1 MAMSR
6 RLMNLKALIFCIML
20 FGLLAGCMSFPMVG
34 SYGKNSF
41 QGTARYNTLS
51 GTSRILLE
59 GATTKMRC
67 EGDSYA
73 TYAPLLTL
81 SGAGYGGKGELRCDD
96 GNFFRVRWESTSWG
110 KGFGIALDQ
119 NRDKF
124 FFVYGMDDAEAK
136 EFITKELLEGKRR
149 LD

>member
-1 MAMSR
+1 MS
-6 RLMNLKALIFCIML
+6 LKTLISCLALCGAL
-20 FGLLAGCMSFPMVG
+20 SGCVSFPMVG
-34 SYGKNSF
+34 SYGKNHF
-41 QGTARYNTLS
+41 NGTARYNTMS
-51 GTSRILLE
+51 GTSHIRLD
-59 GATTKMRC
+59 GKTMRC

-96 GNFFRVRWESTSWG
+96 ENFFRVRWESTSWG
-110 KGFGIALDQ
+110 KGFGIALDR
-119 NRDKF
+119 NHDKF
-124 FFVYGMDDAEAK
+124 LFVYGMDDAEAK